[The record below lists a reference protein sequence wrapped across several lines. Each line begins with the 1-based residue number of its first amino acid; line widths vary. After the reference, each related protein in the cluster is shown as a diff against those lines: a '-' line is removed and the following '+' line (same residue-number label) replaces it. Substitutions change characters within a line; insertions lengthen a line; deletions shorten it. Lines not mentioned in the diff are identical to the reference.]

1 MQYFAW
7 LMHDGSV
14 VISMNPFEEIWYKPA
29 WSDQKRYVKILGP
42 DAIDPTWPHWTP
54 EKSTIAVQT
63 NALGPMMF
71 VKEFDTIARLE
82 TQSIDA
88 YNDAHQYRSGATD
101 FQDTGYFLICVKNCV
116 FLQEC
121 RLSWR

>member
-1 MQYFAW
+1 
-7 LMHDGSV
+7 
-14 VISMNPFEEIWYKPA
+14 
-29 WSDQKRYVKILGP
+29 
-42 DAIDPTWPHWTP
+42 
-54 EKSTIAVQT
+54 
-63 NALGPMMF
+63 MMF

-101 FQDTGYFLICVKNCV
+101 FQDTGCFLMVVMNCV

-121 RLSWR
+121 RLSCR